1 MPQILLFMESNLSL
15 FTNFFLL
22 RRLTFQVLLWAW
34 RDLLPPFNP
43 FLHLKCQGGEEKV
56 IQLSLKCRKTSGVTN
71 GKTFSGRFLS
81 NQKWSKSCS
90 KPHSHP
96 FLLDSV
102 WPHPRCLHHHIRAI
116 RTDFLQER
124 PFPVRTLDMVS
135 CKDPPPL
142 SPLIIWA
149 LVVNQERL
157 WLKQHMASSDSGF
170 SDSDSFK
177 SCHWLFSPAEAW
189 WLSFPLHCGSKD
201 LFQSC
206 QMGRAHTYLNVSKCC
221 PDSYFNPCLHLADL
235 SSPPYRFACEERLY
249 GFFFYVFFSV
259 IAC

>member
-1 MPQILLFMESNLSL
+1 M
-15 FTNFFLL
+15 
-22 RRLTFQVLLWAW
+22 
-34 RDLLPPFNP
+34 
-43 FLHLKCQGGEEKV
+43 
-56 IQLSLKCRKTSGVTN
+56 
-71 GKTFSGRFLS
+71 GRPSPVGFYLIRS
-81 NQKWSKSCS
+81 EVRAVQN
-90 KPHSHP
+90 HTHTH
-96 FLLDSV
+96 FLLDAV